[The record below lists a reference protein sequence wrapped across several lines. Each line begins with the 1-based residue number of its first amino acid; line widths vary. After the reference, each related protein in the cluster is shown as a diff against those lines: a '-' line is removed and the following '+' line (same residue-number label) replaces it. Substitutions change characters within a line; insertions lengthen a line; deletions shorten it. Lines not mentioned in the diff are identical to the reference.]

1 MIRRLS
7 RSIIGPLRSS
17 HSAPPFLTRASCVL
31 FLQCPCA
38 RLYAHVELVQTSE
51 NDLRHELQ
59 SWIEELNTLEAPHES
74 TEELGQLHLRQQ
86 VADAVMQPW
95 SEDQGLAV
103 VTLQV
108 KLIGVRVDARIAI
121 AGSLH
126 QVQGI
131 AGANG
136 LTVPFEV
143 LGRDTRLCRGH
154 GGKAHDLI
162 HAAQA

>member
-108 KLIGVRVDARIAI
+108 KLIGVRVDERLPI
-121 AGSLH
+121 AGGLH
-126 QVQGI
+126 QV
-131 AGANG
+131 
-136 LTVPFEV
+136 P
-143 LGRDTRLCRGH
+143 RSS
-154 GGKAHDLI
+154 GGKSVTV
-162 HAAQA
+162 QFEEPG